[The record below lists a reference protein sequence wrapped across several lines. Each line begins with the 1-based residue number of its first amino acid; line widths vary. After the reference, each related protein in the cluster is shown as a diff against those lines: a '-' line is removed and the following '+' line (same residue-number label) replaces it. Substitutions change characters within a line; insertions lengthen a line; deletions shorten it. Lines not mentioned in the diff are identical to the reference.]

1 MPKSRR
7 TAGKILFSSMTDL
20 SNHSIFY
27 ISFTLAFL
35 LTSLN
40 CSFDKPSMPSWDTNV
55 SIPLINKSYTMA
67 ELAEKESSISL
78 DSTGNLYFEVDADLD
93 NYYIGDELYLE
104 SLQDD
109 FSLNF
114 GSFSIDPPSS
124 VATSVSLSEIFSQAE
139 ALHGLTV
146 IVPSFSFQT
155 DKKSLDPYDTF
166 SYVTIETGNIS
177 LQVQNNLAVPLGSP
191 LTLEIWNTAQ
201 DTLISSTTSSSQI
214 AAGGSQI
221 FLVDLAGKK
230 IPNQLS
236 VRMTGD
242 SPGSSGAAV
251 LVDKNSNFGMTSSIM
266 NLTVAEALAEIPA
279 QVISGEEQLSITDSV
294 VVMDAKIESGSVDFT
309 ISGNFAVD
317 AWVRYE
323 LPDFFSPT
331 GSVLVDSVFI
341 SGSIPSSISINL
353 YNYSFQPELAG
364 FGQQKVRFFWRART
378 VDSGSNRVL
387 VKSSDMIN
395 VNFNVEEIRFYQLT
409 GKIGQKEFDIEQDDI
424 EFDIPI
430 DLDSLFFETARL
442 ELLINNGINFPANI
456 ELVIEGENE
465 SGTKAQMYINHAIQA
480 ASAPGLPTA
489 SIIVL
494 DNQNSSIKDFISIVP
509 NLLRV
514 SGKIVIGDQNI
525 AGTVSKNDFVTGSI
539 KITAPFALRL
549 ASQSIET
556 ETIELK
562 IDDEVKDKI
571 IDNLGAGVLFM
582 EISNHLPIGASLEI
596 VFSQDKTNLYQNPIL
611 EISAIR
617 ANAAS
622 VDASGLVQSANTAES
637 TIGLSEEQMRIF
649 LLSPLHAGIRISLDG
664 TNGRFV
670 TLRGSDYI
678 QIKSYSRINVT
689 VNRD

>member
-266 NLTVAEALAEIPA
+266 NLTV
-279 QVISGEEQLSITDSV
+279 
-294 VVMDAKIESGSVDFT
+294 
-309 ISGNFAVD
+309 
-317 AWVRYE
+317 
-323 LPDFFSPT
+323 
-331 GSVLVDSVFI
+331 
-341 SGSIPSSISINL
+341 
-353 YNYSFQPELAG
+353 
-364 FGQQKVRFFWRART
+364 
-378 VDSGSNRVL
+378 
-387 VKSSDMIN
+387 
-395 VNFNVEEIRFYQLT
+395 
-409 GKIGQKEFDIEQDDI
+409 
-424 EFDIPI
+424 
-430 DLDSLFFETARL
+430 
-442 ELLINNGINFPANI
+442 
-456 ELVIEGENE
+456 
-465 SGTKAQMYINHAIQA
+465 
-480 ASAPGLPTA
+480 
-489 SIIVL
+489 
-494 DNQNSSIKDFISIVP
+494 
-509 NLLRV
+509 
-514 SGKIVIGDQNI
+514 
-525 AGTVSKNDFVTGSI
+525 
-539 KITAPFALRL
+539 
-549 ASQSIET
+549 
-556 ETIELK
+556 
-562 IDDEVKDKI
+562 
-571 IDNLGAGVLFM
+571 
-582 EISNHLPIGASLEI
+582 
-596 VFSQDKTNLYQNPIL
+596 
-611 EISAIR
+611 
-617 ANAAS
+617 
-622 VDASGLVQSANTAES
+622 
-637 TIGLSEEQMRIF
+637 
-649 LLSPLHAGIRISLDG
+649 
-664 TNGRFV
+664 
-670 TLRGSDYI
+670 
-678 QIKSYSRINVT
+678 
-689 VNRD
+689 